1 MPTAARGSMARAAQ
15 VWVVF
20 SGRSEAL
27 LHAYIACVAKNGYK
41 LPTAN
46 TSGKGASVPGRHRPD
61 RQIPGGRD
69 KLRVDLPGGVPH
81 HVWHGLR
88 RRPECRGLP
97 GAAES
102 ASHIGWLSGRPSGGS
117 ARPGAAAT
125 ASQKA
130 NVYRDG
136 RVMRC

>member
-61 RQIPGGRD
+61 RQIP
-69 KLRVDLPGGVPH
+69 
-81 HVWHGLR
+81 
-88 RRPECRGLP
+88 
-97 GAAES
+97 
-102 ASHIGWLSGRPSGGS
+102 
-117 ARPGAAAT
+117 AAAT
-125 ASQKA
+125 NCVSIYQAEFRTMYGTA
-130 NVYRDG
+130 
-136 RVMRC
+136 